1 MNVTARGRTQS
12 CRTVAFDRTRNA
24 VRLVEQRL
32 LPHEFKI
39 VATTN
44 FRKTAA
50 AIHDM
55 IVRGAPA
62 IAATAAYGLAQGA
75 LAFRG
80 SDLRK
85 FFVATILNSCGSSR
99 CSMSRTALRARS
111 KATVR

>member
-1 MNVTARGRTQS
+1 MNVTVRGRTQS
-12 CRTVAFDRTRNA
+12 CRTVAFDRARNA
-24 VRLVEQRL
+24 VLLIEQRL

-39 VATTN
+39 IAAKN
-44 FRKTAA
+44 FRESAA

-80 SDLRK
+80 RDRRT
-85 FFVATILNSCGSSR
+85 FSR
-99 CSMSRTALRARS
+99 HL
-111 KATVR
+111 